1 VLWAAI
7 ASANSIRSDLTSP
20 ILPALP
26 RNLSLRW
33 MAGADAAVVYDRLRD
48 GYMNE
53 QGWRV
58 LRVTNE
64 DVFKRLDDVLDG
76 IARSVQGSTQ

>member
-1 VLWAAI
+1 
-7 ASANSIRSDLTSP
+7 
-20 ILPALP
+20 
-26 RNLSLRW
+26 